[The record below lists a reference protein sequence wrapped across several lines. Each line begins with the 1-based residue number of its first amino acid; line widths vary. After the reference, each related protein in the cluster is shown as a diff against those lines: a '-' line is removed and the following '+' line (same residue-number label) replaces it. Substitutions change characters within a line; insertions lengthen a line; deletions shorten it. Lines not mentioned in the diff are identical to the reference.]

1 MPLGTPIQLILYDD
15 NDDVKGTF
23 SRARV
28 PVSFAERAIEMSGS
42 LKDGMGMDQMQSL
55 YALVVDFFGNQF
67 TVEELRSGADLG
79 ELITVIKAIAT
90 RAVELMPSQGN
101 PTKPGN

>member
-1 MPLGTPIQLILYDD
+1 MPLGTPIQLTLYDV
-15 NDDVKGTF
+15 DDEVKGTF
-23 SRARV
+23 SRSRV

-42 LKDGMGMDQMQSL
+42 LKDGMGIEQMQSL

-67 TVEELRSGADLG
+67 TIDELREGADLG

-90 RAVELMPSQGN
+90 RAVELMPKQEN
-101 PTKPGN
+101 PTPPGK